1 MRARGAPIDSA
12 MTKSPQGKEQVSRA
26 LLKAAIK
33 LFAKR
38 GPAQVSI
45 REVAQAAGVNHGLVH
60 RHFGSKA
67 QLVQQAQALLAQKIA
82 KSLGPVRPDETLA
95 ELLPGLLEA
104 TQKTPQYWRIL
115 AFSSLESAG
124 SMKAQLDYPVVER
137 LLAAAARTPQSSLPP
152 GFQSDPQLLVCTLLA
167 SGLGLLMFERYL
179 RAATGQSDV
188 DWQKTRK
195 KLLSLG
201 L

>member
-1 MRARGAPIDSA
+1 MA
-12 MTKSPQGKEQVSRA
+12 TSPQGKEAVSRA

-38 GPAQVSI
+38 GPAQVSV
-45 REVAQAAGVNHGLVH
+45 REIAQAAGVNHGLVH

-82 KSLGPVRPDETLA
+82 KSLGPQRPDETLA

-115 AFSSLESAG
+115 AYTSLESA
-124 SMKAQLDYPVVER
+124 SPQKTQLDYPVVKR
-137 LLAAAARTPQSSLPP
+137 LLAAAARTPQVSLPP
-152 GFQSDPQLLVCTLLA
+152 GFQSDPQLLISALLA
-167 SGLGLLMFERYL
+167 AGLGLLMFEDYL
-179 RAATGQSDV
+179 RAATGQSAV